1 MYISDTKIHWWIL
14 QETYAIEDIYDYDLT
29 LYNDHQWHINTVSI
43 PSGDFEVTF
52 ITMKNSSNRG
62 GGVRYGTD
70 SQNCIDIACTGISEL
85 ENNSWKNVNLSNS
98 YVPINTE
105 VTIKYTYI
113 DGVHSY
119 YVNDVFKVSFTKVK
133 TGRGWARI
141 SDNDTYIKD
150 VKIKAL

>member
-1 MYISDTKIHWWIL
+1 MLRIFVS
-14 QETYAIEDIYDYDLT
+14 ETYAIEDIYDYDLT
-29 LYNDHQWHINTVSI
+29 NYSDHQQHENTVSCPTGNLQI
-43 PSGDFEVTF
+43 TYVTK
-52 ITMKNSSNRG
+52 KNSSNRG

-70 SQNCIDIACTGISEL
+70 SQNCIDISCTGLAEL
-85 ENNSWKNVNLSNS
+85 ENNSWKNVNTSNS
-98 YVPINTE
+98 YVTANTE
-105 VTIKYTYI
+105 VTIKYTYV

-141 SDNDTYIKD
+141 GDNDTYIKD